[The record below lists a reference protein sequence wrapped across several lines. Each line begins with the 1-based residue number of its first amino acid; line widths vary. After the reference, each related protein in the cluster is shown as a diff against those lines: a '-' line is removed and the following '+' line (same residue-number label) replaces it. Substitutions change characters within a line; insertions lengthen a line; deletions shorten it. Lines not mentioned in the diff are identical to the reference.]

1 MSSRTVERSGSPT
14 PRTAKNEDGGTANGI
29 GIVYEEKAN
38 RIPGGDLL
46 ARTILHRPP
55 NEDRLRGIAA

>member
-1 MSSRTVERSGSPT
+1 MQRNAVKHCGSPT

-38 RIPGGDLL
+38 RIPGDLL

>member
-1 MSSRTVERSGSPT
+1 MQRNAVKQRGSPHPT
-14 PRTAKNEDGGTANGI
+14 ACKLGNEGTAKSTS
-29 GIVYEEKAN
+29 IVYEEKAN